1 MTDEKILTIVKG
13 EEFKICIQEKICQT
27 DIFYDQYVSAAG
39 MLDTIVANWDSEKSA
54 PWYQLDSEN
63 NIIAF
68 CGERGEGKS
77 SAMISFVNAAYRGD
91 VDCRGSIFAGCANV
105 KKTYFG
111 EPIVIDPSMLDG
123 VHNVLDIVLA
133 TLYRK
138 FQEAQNQKILIE
150 CKVASKDDSYGIPE
164 YELIEMMGILLDNAM
179 EALNEKEETERN
191 IFVEIEDREEN
202 FQIMVANKS
211 RYYDPDEICRF
222 FSEGL

>member
-13 EEFKICIQEKICQT
+13 EEFKICIQEKIRQT

-105 KKTYFG
+105 KKR
-111 EPIVIDPSMLDG
+111 I
-123 VHNVLDIVLA
+123 LA
-133 TLYRK
+133 NQLLSTRLCLTVYIMYWTLCLQR
-138 FQEAQNQKILIE
+138 FT
-150 CKVASKDDSYGIPE
+150 G
-164 YELIEMMGILLDNAM
+164 
-179 EALNEKEETERN
+179 
-191 IFVEIEDREEN
+191 N
-202 FQIMVANKS
+202 FRRDMKQITGA
-211 RYYDPDEICRF
+211 
-222 FSEGL
+222 